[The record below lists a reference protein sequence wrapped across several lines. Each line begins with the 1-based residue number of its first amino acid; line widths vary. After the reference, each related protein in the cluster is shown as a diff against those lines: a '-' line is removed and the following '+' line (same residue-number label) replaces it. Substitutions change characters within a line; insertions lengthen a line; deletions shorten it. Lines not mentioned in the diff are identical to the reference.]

1 MQHSLSLPL
10 GRDRVRLWCFSVA
23 SSNRCRA
30 AGRGSESGIEAGRH
44 RIGAVTGAARLK
56 PSCELRSSNLIQP
69 RRSLIVHCFGV
80 RVTLFSLILRV
91 SQCHAAG
98 RWTSITLSSGSTMKL

>member
-1 MQHSLSLPL
+1 MS
-10 GRDRVRLWCFSVA
+10 VWCFYVPG
-23 SSNRCRA
+23 SNQCRV

-56 PSCELRSSNLIQP
+56 PSCELRSSTLIQP

-80 RVTLFSLILRV
+80 RVKKFSLIRRA
-91 SQCHAAG
+91 SQCRG
-98 RWTSITLSSGSTMKL
+98 WQMDEPYIV